1 MVLSIQERTI
11 MKFHADLDY
20 FQNIRARRHF
30 RHRHVEK
37 KTAYEDLSPDERNWL
52 MELNMRLKHLEEQY
66 LPIMNAKG
74 ASLQARARD
83 AADWMRCFNLEL
95 VLTYYLRDDDPEY
108 EGFDDNVLMR
118 VRESGFDYDD
128 PDRDRGFGMT
138 SVNHC
143 HSKERFAGEHHCYL
157 YHALSDHCDLDW
169 RDLLRIGKIRVDVK
183 TEEHS
188 WFLPVNESFAGSA
201 GAT

>member
-1 MVLSIQERTI
+1 

-37 KTAYEDLSPDERNWL
+37 RTAYEELSPDERNQL
-52 MELNMRLKHLEEQY
+52 MELNVRLKHLEAQY

-74 ASLQARARD
+74 ASLQERVRD
-83 AADWMRCFNLEL
+83 SADWMRRFNLEI
-95 VLTYYLRDDDPEY
+95 VLTYYLREDDPEY
-108 EGFDDNVLMR
+108 DEFDDNVLMR
-118 VRESGFDYDD
+118 VRESGFDFDD
-128 PDRDRGFGMT
+128 PYRDWGFGIT
-138 SVNHC
+138 SVNYC
-143 HSKERFAGEHHCYL
+143 HFKERYAGEHHCYL

-169 RDLLRIGKIRVDVK
+169 RDLLRIGEIGVDVK
-183 TEEHS
+183 TCEHYG
-188 WFLPVNESFAGSA
+188 FLPVNESIAGSA

>member
-1 MVLSIQERTI
+1 

-30 RHRHVEK
+30 RYRHVEK
-37 KTAYEDLSPDERNWL
+37 RTAYEDLTPDERNRL
-52 MELNMRLKHLEEQY
+52 MELNVRLKHLEEQY

-74 ASLQARARD
+74 ASLQERVRD
-83 AADWMRCFNLEL
+83 SADWMCRFNLEI

-128 PDRDRGFGMT
+128 PDRDWGFGMT

-143 HSKERFAGEHHCYL
+143 HFRERFAGEHHCYL

-169 RDLLRIGKIRVDVK
+169 RDLLRIGKIQVDIK
-183 TEEHS
+183 TDEHS
-188 WFLPVNESFAGSA
+188 RFLPVIESIAGSA
-201 GAT
+201 GVT

>member
-11 MKFHADLDY
+11 MKFHADLNY
-20 FQNIRARRHF
+20 FQNIRTRRHF
-30 RHRHVEK
+30 RRRHVEK

-52 MELNMRLKHLEEQY
+52 MDLNMRLKHLEEQY
-66 LPIMNAKG
+66 LPVMNAKG
-74 ASLQARARD
+74 AGLQARVRD
-83 AADWMRCFNLEL
+83 AADWMRRFSLEI

-128 PDRDRGFGMT
+128 PDRDWGFGMT

-143 HSKERFAGEHHCYL
+143 HFRERFAGEHHCYL
-157 YHALSDHCDLDW
+157 YHTLSDHCDLDW
-169 RDLLRIGKIRVDVK
+169 RDLLRIGKIQVDIK
-183 TEEHS
+183 TDEHS
-188 WFLPVNESFAGSA
+188 RFLPVIESIAGSA
-201 GAT
+201 GVT